1 MKLYAIRDKKT
12 KKPSLLAESPM
23 SLWESFG
30 MAEYALSISCDP
42 QTDEVITLR
51 IEPTEPCEWCG
62 DITAGGEMFRMIDNV
77 TNEENI
83 KRIQTIKDSLPMN
96 EWDLCPKCGRSLK

>member
-12 KKPSLLAESPM
+12 KKLSLLAESPM

-51 IEPTEPCEWCG
+51 MELSSTPSWAAAQPPSPVSTPTA
-62 DITAGGEMFRMIDNV
+62 T
-77 TNEENI
+77 
-83 KRIQTIKDSLPMN
+83 S
-96 EWDLCPKCGRSLK
+96 

>member
-23 SLWESFG
+23 SLWDSFG
-30 MAEYALSISCDP
+30 MAEYALKISCDP

-51 IEPTEPCEWCG
+51 IEPTEPCEFCG
-62 DITAGGEMFRMIDNV
+62 VTYWGEMNSKD
-77 TNEENI
+77 ENI
-83 KRIQTIKDSLPMN
+83 YEGWETLMAG
-96 EWDLCPKCGRSLK
+96 EWSFCPNFGRGLA

>member
-51 IEPTEPCEWCG
+51 IEPTEPCMWCEG
-62 DITAGGEMFRMIDNV
+62 KIEGEVRTKGESVDTFHPTASNWNFC
-77 TNEENI
+77 
-83 KRIQTIKDSLPMN
+83 PM
-96 EWDLCPKCGRSLK
+96 CGRSLT